1 MKKIIGGNG
10 RVAEDFSYKS
20 YRETHVR
27 GGMNRP
33 YDKQELE
40 EAVRRLKALSTG
52 LEGRRHA

>member
-1 MKKIIGGNG
+1 MTNRPSG

-20 YRETHVR
+20 YRETHLR

-40 EAVRRLKALSTG
+40 EAVRRLKALSKG
-52 LEGRRHA
+52 EEGRRHG